1 MKKTI
6 ISILLIIVSITAFGQ
21 TENAQNELKI
31 NMFNLIAFKWLDV
44 GYERVLNEEST
55 IGFGTLISLDHDSA
69 GLDEYRRFSLTPYY
83 RHFFSDKYAQG
94 FFIEAFTM
102 IHTGKNDFYS
112 YDYNE
117 MTTNSYEDTFT
128 DLAVGVSVGA
138 KWVTQR
144 GFVAEIY
151 AGIGRD
157 MFNQSEIEVVGRGG
171 MSIGY
176 RFQ

>member
-1 MKKTI
+1 MIFILMITMKRLP
-6 ISILLIIVSITAFGQ
+6 ILRRHL
-21 TENAQNELKI
+21 
-31 NMFNLIAFKWLDV
+31 
-44 GYERVLNEEST
+44 Y
-55 IGFGTLISLDHDSA
+55 
-69 GLDEYRRFSLTPYY
+69 RFSSWC
-83 RHFFSDKYAQG
+83 FS
-94 FFIEAFTM
+94 
-102 IHTGKNDFYS
+102 
-112 YDYNE
+112 
-117 MTTNSYEDTFT
+117 
-128 DLAVGVSVGA
+128 GA

>member
-1 MKKTI
+1 
-6 ISILLIIVSITAFGQ
+6 
-21 TENAQNELKI
+21 
-31 NMFNLIAFKWLDV
+31 
-44 GYERVLNEEST
+44 
-55 IGFGTLISLDHDSA
+55 
-69 GLDEYRRFSLTPYY
+69 
-83 RHFFSDKYAQG
+83 
-94 FFIEAFTM
+94 M

-117 MTTNSYEDTFT
+117 MTTDSYEDTFT